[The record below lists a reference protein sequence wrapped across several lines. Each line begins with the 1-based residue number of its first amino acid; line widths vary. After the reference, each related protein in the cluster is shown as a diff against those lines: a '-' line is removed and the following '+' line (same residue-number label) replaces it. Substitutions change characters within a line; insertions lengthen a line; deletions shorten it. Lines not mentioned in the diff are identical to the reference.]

1 MKIRPSYRL
10 DRFIGFHVE
19 VNGRPVG
26 RVMQQYKH
34 AVLLRDQFETDEDE
48 LPRRWDERDADD
60 AGQPMYGE
68 L

>member
-10 DRFIGFHVE
+10 GRFIGFHVE
-19 VNGRPVG
+19 VNGQPIG

-34 AVLLRDQFETDEDE
+34 AVLLRDQFESDDEPQ
-48 LPRRWDERDADD
+48 LRWDERDADD